1 MIWKGI
7 GCLHDGLWKSF
18 LDSVASSSTDLMSSR
33 CRRVADAVVGSNEG
47 KKHSGLG
54 PKTTYQHN
62 PGSVSTAVVG
72 KVADEENLGL
82 T

>member
-1 MIWKGI
+1 
-7 GCLHDGLWKSF
+7 
-18 LDSVASSSTDLMSSR
+18 MSSR